1 MLLKIYLGISVLT
14 LILFALQ
21 NLSGINRVKNKYGDE
36 LDKFEENKDITGT
49 IMAWLKM
56 AIVSFIPLYNILMLI
71 ILIFFTSKLTEKIDE
86 NVKNAVEKTR
96 EENKKAQ

>member
-86 NVKNAVEKTR
+86 NVKM
-96 EENKKAQ
+96 Q

>member
-86 NVKNAVEKTR
+86 NVKNAVEKAR
-96 EENKKAQ
+96 EENKKTQ

>member
-49 IMAWLKM
+49 IMA
-56 AIVSFIPLYNILMLI
+56 
-71 ILIFFTSKLTEKIDE
+71 LTFL
-86 NVKNAVEKTR
+86 
-96 EENKKAQ
+96 

>member
-56 AIVSFIPLYNILMLI
+56 AIVSFIPLYNILMFI

-86 NVKNAVEKTR
+86 NVKNAVEKAR

>member
-86 NVKNAVEKTR
+86 NVKNAVEKAR